1 MKLTKLILT
10 LTVLAA
16 GAAGCGGSSSSASNP
31 PMAVIPPPDVTVVD
45 ANGNTSIDPISLLD
59 QLALLPLGVVSAEEE
74 AGLIFMREEEK
85 LAHDVYIQLN
95 THWQQAVF
103 ANIAVSELTHT
114 EAVLLLLQRYTISD
128 PVGSNPAGVF
138 VDPALQGL
146 YDILVAR
153 GSATLIDALMVGAEV
168 EELDIFDLDLRLAT
182 VVDNDDI
189 VLVYENLKKGSRNH
203 LRAFMSALTQLN
215 ATYTPQYL
223 SQEEF
228 DEIVNSPIETGGPG

>member
-1 MKLTKLILT
+1 MKLYKLILT

-16 GAAGCGGSSSSASNP
+16 GLASCGGSSSSVSNA
-31 PMAVIPPPDVTVVD
+31 PMGVIAPPDVTVVD
-45 ANGNTSIDPISLLD
+45 TNGNTSIDRISLQD

-74 AGLIFMREEEK
+74 AGLKFMREEEK

-95 THWQQAVF
+95 AQWQLAVF
-103 ANIAVSELTHT
+103 TNIAVSELTHMQ
-114 EAVLLLLQRYTISD
+114 AVLRLLERYTISD
-128 PVGSNPAGVF
+128 PVGQNSDGVF

-146 YDILVAR
+146 YDILIAR
-153 GSATLIDALMVGAEV
+153 GSATLIDALVVGAEV
-168 EELDIFDLDLRLAT
+168 EELDIFDLDLRLAS
-182 VVDNDDI
+182 VVENDDI

-203 LRAFMSALTQLN
+203 LRAFMNVLTQQN

-228 DEIVNSPIETGGPG
+228 DEIVNSPTETGGPG